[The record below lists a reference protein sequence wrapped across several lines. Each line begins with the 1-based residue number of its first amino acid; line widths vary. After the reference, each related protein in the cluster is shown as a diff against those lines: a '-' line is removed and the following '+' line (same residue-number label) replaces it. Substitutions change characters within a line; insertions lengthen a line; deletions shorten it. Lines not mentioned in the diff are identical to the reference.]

1 MQSLWNRLLV
11 ETVMN
16 YFVYLWAGRGA
27 DDQMLYKFSFMDHPT
42 PLISFLLPAYK
53 SQWIAQSLESIL
65 GQTYTNIEL
74 VIVNDSSPE
83 DIKAIV
89 GGYSDSRIRYYENA
103 ENIGGKSLVKQWEK
117 CISYARGEYLVLA
130 GDDDVYH
137 PRFAEA
143 CMDLVGKYPFVDIVR
158 ARVEQIDEKGEV
170 IGIDHSFPELIS
182 QLEYAYNYRC
192 GDAFIC
198 IGNFLFRT
206 SVLRRVGII
215 DFPNALGSDIST
227 SIDLAKNGMANSRE
241 MLFSFRQSTQN
252 LSGSVSDPEL
262 RLSALRQFYDWIKKY
277 HFKPSIDGAPHNN
290 RYTAFYQNQLT
301 ARNWDEKYYYD
312 CYCQVVSH
320 LSLCQ
325 FFTLGELR
333 KFPFF
338 IQLAYFFRLIKQRL

>member
-65 GQTYTNIEL
+65 SQTYTNIEL

-103 ENIGGKSLVKQWEK
+103 EDIGGKSLVKQWEK

-137 PRFAEA
+137 PRFAEV

-158 ARVEQIDEKGEV
+158 ARVEQIDAKGDV

-192 GDAFIC
+192 GSAFIC

-206 SVLRRVGII
+206 SALRREGII

-227 SIDLAKNGMANSRE
+227 SIALAKNGMANSSD

-252 LSGSVSDPEL
+252 LSGSVSDPKL

-277 HFKPSIDGAPHNN
+277 HFKPSIDGVPYCN
-290 RYTAFYQNQLT
+290 RYTTFYQNQLT

-338 IQLAYFFRLIKQRL
+338 IQLSYFFRLIKQRL